1 MLYDIAS
8 LDFSLRQETPMTQPW
23 DRKVFSSWAQA
34 LDAGALGPIEI
45 ETLDQM
51 VRSGEAADRKNAAE
65 RLDWQETV
73 IDPDEHMYGF

>member
-1 MLYDIAS
+1 MA
-8 LDFSLRQETPMTQPW
+8 QPW
-23 DRKVFSSWAQA
+23 DRKAFPSWARA

-51 VRSGEAADRKNAAE
+51 VRSGEAGDRKEAAE
-65 RLDWQETV
+65 RLDWMETI